1 MMASGKSAKKRR
13 SSSSP
18 LVSSRQG
25 VPWLTIIAVVA
36 IVGLAAGIFAVVYS
50 KNRENEAATA
60 AAQPFLPTAGNKDP
74 STAIQGVFVG
84 ASTADENG
92 ALSYTDYKSA
102 LHVSPTQRVA
112 YDRFP
117 PVGGPHDSLWAACNG
132 VVYDV
137 PVRDENMVHTMEHGA
152 VWIAYNPDT
161 IAAGDLD
168 VLTGLVEGQTYI
180 SLSPYPGLDSPISL
194 QSWGHQLK
202 VDAASD
208 ERVKQFITAL
218 RLNPYT
224 YPEIGATCS
233 QPSFDTTNPP
243 PFDAS
248 PRGADAVP
256 MDGAGLTTAT
266 DEPAATDAQPA
277 PGASTSPAT
286 DPTGPASSSA
296 PTSAAGEPAPA
307 TSGS

>member
-18 LVSSRQG
+18 LISKRQG
-25 VPWLTIIAVVA
+25 LPWLTIIAVVV
-36 IVGLAAGIFAVVYS
+36 IVGLAAGIFTVVLS

-60 AAQPFLPTAGNKDP
+60 AVQPFIPTAENKDP
-74 STAIQGVFVG
+74 STAIQGIFVG
-84 ASTADENG
+84 ASTTDENG
-92 ALSYTDYKSA
+92 ALSYTDYKAA

-117 PVGGPHDSLWAACNG
+117 PVGGPHDAIWAACNG
-132 VVYDV
+132 VVYAV

-152 VWIAYNPDT
+152 VWITYNPDT

-168 VLTGLVEGQTYI
+168 VLKGLVEGQTYI
-180 SLSPYPGLDSPISL
+180 TLSPYPNLDTPVSL

-202 VDAASD
+202 VDSASD

-233 QPSFDTTNPP
+233 QPSFDTANPP
-243 PFDAS
+243 AFDGS
-248 PRGADAVP
+248 PRDADAVP

-266 DEPAATDAQPA
+266 DEPAATDAATPTAA
-277 PGASTSPAT
+277 PTSPAT
-286 DPTGPASSSA
+286 DPTSGAQSPAATES
-296 PTSAAGEPAPA
+296 APA